1 MLCSATSRKITTLKK
16 LPKAKPS
23 KKKMTAKNKVTSII
37 FDLILSYFGRKIKFY
52 DRAGTVFFYGTVID
66 AAVTSI
72 VRDKYLEI

>member
-1 MLCSATSRKITTLKK
+1 
-16 LPKAKPS
+16 
-23 KKKMTAKNKVTSII
+23 MTAKNKVTSII